1 MGPTALRSKP
11 TIHNSALHTI
21 YQSHQQQQPPDR
33 PHPPPSNDSHIISNL
48 TAPDDD
54 HRPRSPV
61 SPLDSNGE
69 TWSYPRR
76 ANIPPKGPGT
86 LYEMPLDDAPLR
98 PRPMSFY
105 DGMPTS
111 PEPDPKAVFADL
123 PAAPAKQRLSRPF
136 EQPYAIDDRGLTP
149 PGQGQAP
156 APSAVVVMHADIT
169 RTRADAH
176 LGRSAAQSAH
186 RKAAPAPLAI
196 PTPAHQPR
204 RQQEGSPYL
213 EGHAPAE
220 QRSARHPGNHGAAQR
235 PGRHEGW
242 NPLEEPPRPQQRT
255 AQDRRRGDDLEWHAG
270 LARSKQRSKHD
281 DPQYKSGRRCFFFL
295 VIMMVVVVV
304 IVVVTVKQNERQG

>member
-21 YQSHQQQQPPDR
+21 YQSHQQQPPS
-33 PHPPPSNDSHIISNL
+33 SNDSHIISNL
-48 TAPDDD
+48 TARDD

-76 ANIPPKGPGT
+76 ANTPPKGPGT
-86 LYEMPLDDAPLR
+86 LYAIPLDDAPLR

-123 PAAPAKQRLSRPF
+123 SAAPAKKRLSRPF

-156 APSAVVVMHADIT
+156 APPAIVRFPPMHAGM
-169 RTRADAH
+169 RGANAH

-204 RQQEGSPYL
+204 RQREGSPYL
-213 EGHAPAE
+213 EDHAPAE
-220 QRSARHPGNHGAAQR
+220 QRSARHQGNNHGAAQR

-304 IVVVTVKQNERQG
+304 IVVVTVKQYERQG